1 MRCCVPFCENTFDN
15 MSTSERTGITFHG
28 LPSEGNLRTAW
39 LRALSTQDH
48 HLPDPA
54 VVCSQHFLDDDFYTT
69 ESCVRQIHSNA
80 VPSIVQMCMICL
92 DSDSKLSLMSKHK
105 LEEAYEQLT
114 GLSLCR
120 RGNLKQTLC
129 VMCAQRLINFS
140 RFRDLSLRAHSLLT
154 DSVEQRAS
162 NTIQH
167 KELMNC
173 TSAHLKCN
181 LTQTT
186 LGANHCDLYIDH
198 TDGEESVVGDVA
210 TVVVKNENSSDSM
223 SSADNL
229 ELAQED
235 DNHIDNSNNECASDD
250 EYSDMSIELES
261 RLLDE
266 AISQALRRK
275 ADHVAATQSSIKS
288 ESDIFQC
295 EFCFE
300 DFVQELAYK
309 EHKSKHL
316 QSAASGA
323 ARAAVSRSCDSLVLQ
338 DKSVYND
345 TACAASQVCEPRAAV
360 SCSCDSLVL
369 QNKTG
374 SLRLNDDPPPSA
386 DCAQALVA
394 PLSAR
399 LAANN
404 DNKVQATE
412 EAGAIQ
418 KSEQILETNIDELDK
433 RSSQSGTKPY
443 TDINRFTNCVVQLY
457 DIFKKPKQAVL
468 DEKPRVRIHTAAK
481 PYSCQILNYKC
492 APTSRKLK
500 HKMTHRGEKP
510 FSCEIC
516 NYKCARK
523 WVLLQHIKTHTG
535 EKAFSC
541 EICKYKCAR
550 KSYLLQHIKT
560 HTGEKPYSCD
570 ICNYKFAQQ
579 NNLLQHIKTHTGE
592 KPFFCDICNYKCARK
607 WVLLQHIKTHTGEKA
622 FSCEICN
629 YKCARNSQLLQH
641 MTNHT
646 GEKPFFCE
654 ICNYKCAQKSHLLRH
669 IKTHTGEKPFFC
681 EICNYKCAQKS
692 HLLRHIKT
700 HTGEKPFSCEICN
713 YKCARKSHLLRHIK
727 THTGEKPFSCEI
739 CNYKCVQ
746 KSHLLRHI
754 KTHTGEK
761 PFSCEICNYKC
772 VQKNHLSQHIKTHTG
787 EKPFSCEKCNF
798 KCARKS
804 HLLRHIKTH
813 TGEKPFSCEIC
824 NYKCEQKSHLSQHIK
839 THTGEKPF
847 SCEKCNFKFARK
859 SEFLLHIGTHDNNCK
874 K

>member
-39 LRALSTQDH
+39 LRALGTQDH

-105 LEEAYEQLT
+105 LDEAYEQLT
-114 GLSLCR
+114 GLSLFQLCR

-309 EHKSKHL
+309 EHMSKHL

-338 DKSVYND
+338 NKSVYND

-360 SCSCDSLVL
+360 SRSCDSLVL
-369 QNKTG
+369 QNK
-374 SLRLNDDPPPSA
+374 SVYNDTA
-386 DCAQALVA
+386 CAASQVCE
-394 PLSAR
+394 PR
-399 LAANN
+399 AA
-404 DNKVQATE
+404 V
-412 EAGAIQ
+412 
-418 KSEQILETNIDELDK
+418 
-433 RSSQSGTKPY
+433 
-443 TDINRFTNCVVQLY
+443 
-457 DIFKKPKQAVL
+457 
-468 DEKPRVRIHTAAK
+468 
-481 PYSCQILNYKC
+481 
-492 APTSRKLK
+492 SR
-500 HKMTHRGEKP
+500 
-510 FSCEIC
+510 
-516 NYKCARK
+516 
-523 WVLLQHIKTHTG
+523 
-535 EKAFSC
+535 
-541 EICKYKCAR
+541 
-550 KSYLLQHIKT
+550 
-560 HTGEKPYSCD
+560 SCD
-570 ICNYKFAQQ
+570 SLVLQ
-579 NNLLQHIKTHTGE
+579 NKSVYNDTACAASQVCEPRAAVSRSCDSLVLQNKSVYNDTACAASQVCE
-592 KPFFCDICNYKCARK
+592 PRAAVSRSCDSLVLQNKSVYNDTACAASQVCEPRAAVSRSCDSL
-607 WVLLQHIKTHTGEKA
+607 VLQNKSVYNDTACAASQVCEPRAAVSRSCDSLVLQNKSVYNDIACAASQVCEPRA
-622 FSCEICN
+622 AVSRSCDSLVLQN
-629 YKCARNSQLLQH
+629 KSVYNDTACAASQVCEPRAAVSRSCDSLVLQNKSVYND
-641 MTNHT
+641 TA
-646 GEKPFFCE
+646 
-654 ICNYKCAQKSHLLRH
+654 CA
-669 IKTHTGEKPFFC
+669 
-681 EICNYKCAQKS
+681 A
-692 HLLRHIKT
+692 
-700 HTGEKPFSCEICN
+700 
-713 YKCARKSHLLRHIK
+713 
-727 THTGEKPFSCEI
+727 
-739 CNYKCVQ
+739 
-746 KSHLLRHI
+746 
-754 KTHTGEK
+754 
-761 PFSCEICNYKC
+761 
-772 VQKNHLSQHIKTHTG
+772 SQV
-787 EKPFSCEKCNF
+787 
-798 KCARKS
+798 
-804 HLLRHIKTH
+804 
-813 TGEKPFSCEIC
+813 
-824 NYKCEQKSHLSQHIK
+824 
-839 THTGEKPF
+839 
-847 SCEKCNFKFARK
+847 
-859 SEFLLHIGTHDNNCK
+859 
-874 K
+874 

>member
-1 MRCCVPFCENTFDN
+1 MRCCVPFCENTSDN
-15 MSTSERTGITFHG
+15 MSTSERTAITFHG
-28 LPSEGNLRTAW
+28 LPSEDNLRTAW
-39 LRALSTQDH
+39 LRALGTQDH

-154 DSVEQRAS
+154 DSVEQHAS

-275 ADHVAATQSSIKS
+275 ADHVAATQSSINS

-309 EHKSKHL
+309 EHMSTHL
-316 QSAASGA
+316 QSAGGGA
-323 ARAAVSRSCDSLVLQ
+323 ACVASQVCEPRAAVSRSCDSLVLQ
-338 DKSVYND
+338 
-345 TACAASQVCEPRAAV
+345 
-360 SCSCDSLVL
+360 
-369 QNKTG
+369 NKTG
-374 SLRLNDDPPPSA
+374 SQRLNDDPPPSA

-418 KSEQILETNIDELDK
+418 KSEQILETNIDQLDK

-443 TDINRFTNCVVQLY
+443 TDCVVQLY
-457 DIFKKPKQAVL
+457 DIFKKPKQAVP

-492 APTSRKLK
+492 APTSRILK

-510 FSCEIC
+510 FSCDIC

-523 WVLLQHIKTHTG
+523 GHLLQHIKTHTG
-535 EKAFSC
+535 EKSFSC

-550 KSYLLQHIKT
+550 KS
-560 HTGEKPYSCD
+560 D
-570 ICNYKFAQQ
+570 
-579 NNLLQHIKTHTGE
+579 
-592 KPFFCDICNYKCARK
+592 
-607 WVLLQHIKTHTGEKA
+607 
-622 FSCEICN
+622 
-629 YKCARNSQLLQH
+629 
-641 MTNHT
+641 
-646 GEKPFFCE
+646 
-654 ICNYKCAQKSHLLRH
+654 LLRH
-669 IKTHTGEKPFFC
+669 IKTHTGEKLYSC
-681 EICNYKCAQKS
+681 DICNYKCVLKS
-692 HLLRHIKT
+692 NLLWHIKT
-700 HTGEKPFSCEICN
+700 HTGEKPFSCEVCN
-713 YKCARKSHLLRHIK
+713 YKCTK
-727 THTGEKPFSCEI
+727 
-739 CNYKCVQ
+739 
-746 KSHLLRHI
+746 
-754 KTHTGEK
+754 
-761 PFSCEICNYKC
+761 
-772 VQKNHLSQHIKTHTG
+772 
-787 EKPFSCEKCNF
+787 
-798 KCARKS
+798 
-804 HLLRHIKTH
+804 
-813 TGEKPFSCEIC
+813 
-824 NYKCEQKSHLSQHIK
+824 KSHLSQHIK

-847 SCEKCNFKFARK
+847 SCEVCNYKCARK
-859 SEFLLHIGTHDNNCK
+859 GNLSRHIRTHTGEKPYSCDICNYKCTQKGNLLQHIRTHTGEKPFSCEK
-874 K
+874 L